1 MEMVEALETFD
12 TTTNVKEMGEEIMM
26 DVVELCMALLRNK
39 LELSQ
44 NSVTD
49 DNTKTNYKNGL
60 EEREYSQRVENKIE
74 KLRMK
79 WVGREYEIV
88 LEKLEMPESW
98 RTEMDGPGVKEVIRG
113 RGLEDLIGKVNQ

>member
-98 RTEMDGPGVKEVIRG
+98 RTEMDGPGVKEVICG
-113 RGLEDLIGKVNQ
+113 RGLENIIGEVNQ